1 MKKTYII
8 PTLEVVNLQSAN
20 IICTSVRSNA
30 GLTSADSSESYTGP
44 EGGRSAEYGGGLW
57 DDTEE

>member
-8 PTLEVVNLQSAN
+8 PSLEVVNLQSAN
-20 IICTSVRSNA
+20 IICTSINSNA
-30 GLTSADSSESYTGP
+30 AITHGGSSDSYVGP